1 MGAVAAHHLLGRS
14 GDGQMILLVGPD
26 YSRMQQMAAQ
36 AGIETREV
44 GCMQQNLSA
53 EIPRAE
59 VTTSGRSLVF
69 LASVPEVEGR
79 LDRSSFGPRLTD
91 LAYEADRVVYA
102 GTDGAVMVHPL
113 PAGDWMEIQGGVIR
127 THKALD
133 MVADGTVAPLASS
146 Q

>member
-26 YSRMQQMAAQ
+26 YLRMQQMAAQ

-44 GCMQQNLSA
+44 GRTENLNA
-53 EIPRAE
+53 EIIRAE
-59 VTTSGRSLVF
+59 VVTSGRSLVF
-69 LASVPEVEGR
+69 MASVPEVEGR

-102 GTDGAVMVHPL
+102 GADGAVMVHPL
-113 PAGDWMEIQGGVIR
+113 PAGDWMDVLGGVIR
-127 THKALD
+127 MHKALD
-133 MVADGTVAPLASS
+133 IVADGTVTPLASGR
-146 Q
+146 

>member
-44 GCMQQNLSA
+44 GRTQNLNT

-113 PAGDWMEIQGGVIR
+113 PAGDWMEIRGGAIG
-127 THKALD
+127 THKVLD
-133 MVADGTVAPLASS
+133 VVADGTVAPLASS

>member
-26 YSRMQQMAAQ
+26 YGRMRQMAAQ
-36 AGIETREV
+36 AGIEIREV
-44 GCMQQNLSA
+44 GRTQNLNA

-79 LDRSSFGPRLTD
+79 LDRSSFGPRLTE

-113 PAGDWMEIQGGVIR
+113 PAGDWMEIRGGAIR
-127 THKALD
+127 THKMLD
-133 MVADGTVAPLASS
+133 VVADGTVAPLASS
-146 Q
+146 K

>member
-44 GCMQQNLSA
+44 GRTQNLNT

-113 PAGDWMEIQGGVIR
+113 PAGDWMEIRGGAIR
-127 THKALD
+127 THKVLD
-133 MVADGTVAPLASS
+133 VVADGTVVPLASS

>member
-44 GCMQQNLSA
+44 GRTQNLNT

-91 LAYEADRVVYA
+91 MAYEADRVVYA

-113 PAGDWMEIQGGVIR
+113 PAGDWMEVRGGVIR